1 MGWLLLATVALVAF
15 AARLLP
21 VLGSSG
27 LRAIHQYDASV
38 YFGSAVGLVHGRLPY
53 RDFLL
58 LHPPGLP
65 VALTPF
71 AALTYLT
78 SDSNAMVAAR
88 LAWMGLGAANAV
100 LVAVILRRL
109 GRLPAAIGALC
120 YAVSYPAVTIEQ
132 TTRLEGLAATCLLGA
147 VALLTGRGAER
158 RVSNRWLVLAGL
170 LLGLSATIKVWQVVP
185 VLVVVAVV
193 LMTTGRRR
201 AASLLGVAVAMA
213 TVVCL
218 PFLLAAPGP
227 MWRYVVTD
235 QVGRASAGTPL
246 TTRLADITGIGLAEN
261 QLGALL
267 PAAVTAAAVV
277 LVTSAVLAWAAVDAR
292 LPVALLAV
300 LTVVLLFIP
309 GWLPHYAGLVA
320 APAAIVLG
328 AATLPLLLRARQ
340 AGRLWVVGLVAVVA
354 AGVVAAGAA
363 LTRVEFARPFQ
374 PGAARAVVA
383 TLPGCITADD
393 PGTLVELDVLSRN
406 LERGCPLSLDL
417 GGYSYEF
424 NATRSRDIRREQDQ
438 RWQRHALDYL
448 GSGSAAIVTRYS
460 TGFGLSRATAATI
473 RSWPVLASAG
483 RYKLRQPPR

>member
-1 MGWLLLATVALVAF
+1 VALVAF
-15 AARLLP
+15 TARLLP
-21 VLGSSG
+21 VLRSSG

-38 YFGSAVGLVHGRLPY
+38 YFGSSVGLVHGRLPY

-71 AALTYLT
+71 AALTYVT
-78 SDSNAMVAAR
+78 SDGNAMVAAR

-109 GRLPAAIGALC
+109 GRLPAAFGALC

-132 TTRLEGLAATCLLGA
+132 TTRLEGLAATCLLAG

-158 RVSNRWLVLAGL
+158 RVSGRWLVLAGL
-170 LLGLSATIKVWQVVP
+170 FLGFSTTIKVWQVVP
-185 VLVVVAVV
+185 VLVVVAALLV
-193 LMTTGRRR
+193 TAGWRR
-201 AASLLGVAVAMA
+201 AAALLGVAVATA
-213 TVVCL
+213 TAVCL
-218 PFLLAAPGP
+218 PFFLAAPGA

-235 QVGRASAGTPL
+235 QLGRASAGTSL
-246 TTRLADITGIGLAEN
+246 TTRLADITGVGLAED
-261 QLGALL
+261 QLGAML
-267 PAAVTAAAVV
+267 PAAVAAAALV
-277 LVTSAVLAWAAVDAR
+277 LLAAAALARVAADAR
-292 LPVALLAV
+292 LSVALMAV
-300 LTVVLLFIP
+300 LTVLLLFIP

-320 APAAIVLG
+320 APAAVVLG
-328 AATLPLLLRARQ
+328 AATRPLLDAARR
-340 AGRLWVVGLVAVVA
+340 AGRAGVTALVAVLA
-354 AGVVAAGAA
+354 AGLIVAGAA

-383 TLPGCITADD
+383 GLPGCITADD

-424 NATRSRDIRREQDQ
+424 NAERSSDVRREKDE

-460 TGFGLSRATAATI
+460 TGFGFSRATAATI